1 MAVIVAEV
9 TQPSLGVG
17 YEIGRAFDMNKP
29 ILCIYRPQQ
38 GKCKF
43 EKNMFSINK
52 RILETALFHE
62 TVLFIN
68 HAKLN
73 FLSYFIVLSAMIR
86 GMDNGNQYM
95 VRDYQ
100 KPEELAS
107 VFEKFFAKH
116 EESWYIIVSKQT
128 NAKKRGQSIE
138 FY

>member
-1 MAVIVAEV
+1 
-9 TQPSLGVG
+9 
-17 YEIGRAFDMNKP
+17 
-29 ILCIYRPQQ
+29 
-38 GKCKF
+38 
-43 EKNMFSINK
+43 
-52 RILETALFHE
+52 
-62 TVLFIN
+62 
-68 HAKLN
+68 
-73 FLSYFIVLSAMIR
+73 MIR